1 MIKPVLFVLLV
12 KGATLAMCEQSRE
25 DVCFLIV
32 NSQNCFLSDVT
43 DSNIWSKCKHLKL
56 HLVCLCMFG
65 NSCCKALSDPQT
77 LHSSVKAQVIYC
89 II

>member
-1 MIKPVLFVLLV
+1 MIKPILFVLLV

-25 DVCFLIV
+25 DV

-65 NSCCKALSDPQT
+65 NSCCKALSDRKHYIALSKHRSFT
-77 LHSSVKAQVIYC
+77 ALFNVFFN
-89 II
+89 